1 MGHRRNDHVMVA
13 RCDHFQ
19 GTFEATGGLFMGHR
33 IASVWKAVRVG
44 SLVLVLLATACGS
57 GSSDAI
63 TVRVDYDH
71 DEFAT
76 QFIRYFPDNIQVHPG
91 DTVVFQ
97 QDWTGEAHTVTFGT
111 RVDEMLGITQPLFE
125 EWGHLPEDQV
135 PPEVLGAYNAAQCSL
150 PVLYGCE
157 EEGPPEESPAEAPP
171 ATEPTG
177 EDTGAID
184 QTIAQPCLVEQGSV
198 PEDGAPC
205 ATQELG
211 PFDGTEAYYNSG
223 FIGFE
228 LDGENVFEL
237 KISDSIKPGSYGF
250 FCSVHGPFH
259 SGMMQVVPADQPIPS
274 PSEVNQQTRSELNE
288 VVEPFR
294 EVFEG
299 ANEGQFVYGGEAF
312 SGNFSGLTD
321 DRVDGLL
328 NEFIPETIEAAVDE
342 PVTWLM
348 FGPHSISFDVPEYF
362 PIYEKL
368 EDGTVRANEEVYLP
382 AGGAPEVEAAD
393 SFEPIVV
400 DGGTWDGSGFWSS
413 GVLFSDAYTKYT
425 LRFST
430 PGTYRYA
437 CLIHPPMV
445 GTVSVTG

>member
-1 MGHRRNDHVMVA
+1 MGRRFASMWKVVRIGSVVLTLLVGA
-13 RCDHFQ
+13 CD
-19 GTFEATGGLFMGHR
+19 
-33 IASVWKAVRVG
+33 
-44 SLVLVLLATACGS
+44 S
-57 GSSDAI
+57 GSNDAI

-76 QFIRYFPDNIQVHPG
+76 QFIRYFPDSIQVHPG
-91 DTVVFQ
+91 DTVVFR

-111 RVDEMLGITQPLFE
+111 RVDEMLGITQPLFAE
-125 EWGHLPEDQV
+125 YGHLPEDQV
-135 PPEVLGAYNAAQCSL
+135 PPEVMQAYFAAQCSL

-157 EEGPPEESPAEAPP
+157 EGPPPEESAAEAPP
-171 ATEPTG
+171 GEATEAHTG
-177 EDTGAID
+177 EID
-184 QTIAQPCLVEQGSV
+184 QTIAQPCLVEEGPV
-198 PEDGAPC
+198 PDDEEPC
-205 ATQELG
+205 PTQELG
-211 PFDGTEAYYNSG
+211 PFDGTEAYFNSG

-228 LDGENVFEL
+228 LDGENIFEL
-237 KISDSIKPGSYGF
+237 KVSDSIAPGTYGF

-259 SGMMQVVPADQPIPS
+259 SGTMEVVPSDQPIPS
-274 PSEVNQQTRSELNE
+274 ASEVNQQTREELNQ

-299 ANEGQFVYGGEAF
+299 ANQGQFVYGGEAF

-328 NEFIPETIEAAVDE
+328 NEFIPETIEAAVGE

-382 AGGAPEVEAAD
+382 AGGAPEVEEQD
-393 SFEPIVV
+393 SLEPIVV

-413 GVLFSDAYTKYT
+413 GVLFSEAYTRYT

>member
-1 MGHRRNDHVMVA
+1 MGRH
-13 RCDHFQ
+13 
-19 GTFEATGGLFMGHR
+19 L
-33 IASVWKAVRVG
+33 ASIWKAVRIVSVVLILLVG
-44 SLVLVLLATACGS
+44 ACAS
-57 GSSDAI
+57 DSSDAI

-76 QFIRYFPDNIQVHPG
+76 QFIRYFPNNIQVHPG
-91 DTVVFQ
+91 DTVVFR

-111 RVDEMLGITQPLFE
+111 RVDEMLAITQPLFE
-125 EWGHLPEDQV
+125 EYGHLPEDQV
-135 PPEVLGAYNAAQCSL
+135 PPEVFQAYFAAQCSL

-157 EEGPPEESPAEAPP
+157 EPPPEDSAEAPP
-171 ATEPTG
+171 EEATAEPTG
-177 EDTGAID
+177 EID
-184 QTIAQPCLVEQGSV
+184 QTIAQPCLVEEGAV
-198 PEDGAPC
+198 PDGGGPC
-205 ATQELG
+205 PTQELG

-237 KISDSIKPGSYGF
+237 KVSDSITPGTYGF

-259 SGMMQVVPADQPIPS
+259 SGTMEVVPADQPIPS
-274 PSEVNQQTRSELNE
+274 PSEVNQQTREELNQ

-294 EVFEG
+294 EVYEG
-299 ANEGQFVYGGEAF
+299 ANRGQFVYGGEAF

-321 DRVDGLL
+321 DRVEGLL
-328 NEFIPETIEAAVDE
+328 NEFIPETIEAAVGE

-382 AGGAPEVEAAD
+382 AGGAPEVEQHD
-393 SFEPIVV
+393 TLEPIEV

-413 GVLFSDAYTKYT
+413 GVLFSDAYTRYT

>member
-1 MGHRRNDHVMVA
+1 MGRRFASMWKVVRIGSVVLTLLVGA
-13 RCDHFQ
+13 CD
-19 GTFEATGGLFMGHR
+19 
-33 IASVWKAVRVG
+33 
-44 SLVLVLLATACGS
+44 S
-57 GSSDAI
+57 GSNDAI

-76 QFIRYFPDNIQVHPG
+76 QFIRYFPDSIQVHPG
-91 DTVVFQ
+91 DTVVFR

-111 RVDEMLGITQPLFE
+111 RANEMLAITQPLFAE
-125 EWGHLPEDQV
+125 YGHLPEDQV
-135 PPEVLGAYNAAQCSL
+135 PPEVMQAYFAAQCSL

-157 EEGPPEESPAEAPP
+157 EGPPPEESAAEAPP
-171 ATEPTG
+171 GEATEAHTG
-177 EDTGAID
+177 EID
-184 QTIAQPCLVEQGSV
+184 QTIAQPCLVEEGPV
-198 PEDGAPC
+198 PDDGEPC
-205 ATQELG
+205 PTQELG

-228 LDGENVFEL
+228 LDGENIFEL
-237 KISDSIKPGSYGF
+237 KVSDSIAPGTYGF

-259 SGMMQVVPADQPIPS
+259 SGTMEVVPSDQPIPS
-274 PSEVNQQTRSELNE
+274 ASEVNQQTREELNQ

-294 EVFEG
+294 EVYEG
-299 ANEGQFVYGGEAF
+299 ANRGQFVYGGEAF

-328 NEFIPETIEAAVDE
+328 NEFIPETIETAVGE

-362 PIYEKL
+362 PIYEKS

-382 AGGAPEVEAAD
+382 AGGAPEVEEQD
-393 SFEPIVV
+393 SLEPIVV

-413 GVLFSDAYTKYT
+413 GVLYSEAYTKYT

-445 GTVSVTG
+445 GTISVTG

>member
-1 MGHRRNDHVMVA
+1 MGRY
-13 RCDHFQ
+13 F
-19 GTFEATGGLFMGHR
+19 
-33 IASVWKAVRVG
+33 ASIWKAVRIG
-44 SLVLVLLATACGS
+44 SVVLLLLVASCDSGS
-57 GSSDAI
+57 GDAI

-91 DTVVFQ
+91 DTVVFK

-111 RVDEMLGITQPLFE
+111 RVDEMMAITQPLFE

-135 PPEVLGAYNAAQCSL
+135 PPEVLGAYYAAQCSL

-157 EEGPPEESPAEAPP
+157 EEPLPEESAAEAPP
-171 ATEPTG
+171 AEEPAEVPTG
-177 EDTGAID
+177 EID
-184 QTIAQPCLVEQGSV
+184 QTIAQPCLIEEGAV

-205 ATQELG
+205 PSQELG

-228 LDGENVFEL
+228 LDGENIFEL
-237 KISDSIKPGSYGF
+237 KVSDSIAPGAYSF

-259 SGMMQVVPADQPIPS
+259 SGTMEVVPSDQPIPS
-274 PSEVNQQTRSELNE
+274 SSEVNQQTREELNQ

-299 ANEGQFVYGGEAF
+299 ANQGQFVYGGEAF

-328 NEFIPETIEAAVDE
+328 NEFIPETIEAAVGE

-368 EDGTVRANEEVYLP
+368 EDGTVQANAEVYLP
-382 AGGAPEVEAAD
+382 AGGAPEVEEQD
-393 SFEPIVV
+393 SLEPIVV

-413 GVLFSDAYTKYT
+413 GVLFSEAYTKYT

-445 GTVSVTG
+445 GTISVTG

>member
-1 MGHRRNDHVMVA
+1 MGRRFASMWKVVRIGSVVLTLLVGA
-13 RCDHFQ
+13 CD
-19 GTFEATGGLFMGHR
+19 
-33 IASVWKAVRVG
+33 
-44 SLVLVLLATACGS
+44 S
-57 GSSDAI
+57 GSNDAI

-76 QFIRYFPDNIQVHPG
+76 QFIRYFPDSIQVHPG
-91 DTVVFQ
+91 DTVVFR

-111 RVDEMLGITQPLFE
+111 RVDEMLGITQPLFAE
-125 EWGHLPEDQV
+125 YGHLPEDQV
-135 PPEVLGAYNAAQCSL
+135 PPEVMQAYFAAQCSL

-157 EEGPPEESPAEAPP
+157 EGPPPEESAAEAPP
-171 ATEPTG
+171 GEATEAHTG
-177 EDTGAID
+177 EID
-184 QTIAQPCLVEQGSV
+184 QTIAQPCLVEEGPV
-198 PEDGAPC
+198 PDDGEPC
-205 ATQELG
+205 PTQELG
-211 PFDGTEAYYNSG
+211 PFDGTEAYFNSG

-228 LDGENVFEL
+228 LDGENIFEL
-237 KISDSIKPGSYGF
+237 KVSDSIAPGTYGF

-259 SGMMQVVPADQPIPS
+259 SGTMEVVPSDQPIPS
-274 PSEVNQQTRSELNE
+274 ASEVNQQTREELNQ

-299 ANEGQFVYGGEAF
+299 ANQGQFVYGGEAF

-328 NEFIPETIEAAVDE
+328 NEFIPETIEAAVGE

-382 AGGAPEVEAAD
+382 AGGAPEIEEQD
-393 SFEPIVV
+393 SLEPIVV

-413 GVLFSDAYTKYT
+413 GVLFSEAYTRYT